1 MTLQTAPN
9 RPYFCGTEKQEID
22 SVLPVSLI
30 DTTRKKCWVVTVPTL
45 LCVLAGTMFNI
56 SVCMETRALWPL
68 LQVQMP
74 ALQQPHRFLPGTER
88 CLKLCFWVSFK
99 C

>member
-9 RPYFCGTEKQEID
+9 RPYFCGSEKQEIG

-30 DTTRKKCWVVTVPTL
+30 DNTRKKCWVATVPTL
-45 LCVLAGTMFNI
+45 LYVPAVTMFDI
-56 SVCMETRALWPL
+56 SVRMETRALWPL

-74 ALQQPHRFLPGTER
+74 ALQQPHRFLPGIKR